1 MLHYKYK
8 ESGGEEMSLGKRLRK
23 LRDKHN
29 WTLQQ
34 VANKLELTG
43 LSTYSNWEYDR
54 TEPSLEMVNKLAVL
68 YKVDVGYLLTGRGHN
83 EIDYNYNLKEL
94 LNGINVKW
102 DEEVLSEEE
111 KDKAIQLLTVLLGK
125 N

>member
-1 MLHYKYK
+1 
-8 ESGGEEMSLGKRLRK
+8 MSLGKRLRK

>member
-68 YKVDVGYLLTGRGHN
+68 YKVDVGYLLTGRGRN